1 MSSFSGGGGGVALG
15 SATPEPG
22 AQVGSVGS
30 ASDASKEDHAHESFV
45 PVGLNFGA
53 DGRYEIPG
61 WDFDGQQSVNFNVG
75 ELVYMLIYVPITTT
89 YDRIGIQVNTAV
101 AASLVRLGI
110 YHPHANGDRPGAL
123 LVDFGTVSSASTGIK
138 EITISQELTPGFYF
152 LSLVRDAEAAVRL
165 RGIDITAG
173 IHGTPCS
180 GKCASVG
187 SGTRAI
193 SVQGTTGR
201 AGDVAGG
208 LPATAPAID
217 AQMAH
222 EGVGI
227 WLREA

>member
-1 MSSFSGGGGGVALG
+1 MSQYSVGGVA
-15 SATPEPG
+15 
-22 AQVGSVGS
+22 
-30 ASDASKEDHAHESFV
+30 ASDVAPLPSAQISAAGSSAAVAREDHVHESFV

-61 WDFDGQQSVNFNVG
+61 WDFNGQASVNFNVG

-123 LVDFGTVSSASTGIK
+123 LTDFGTVATATNGIK

-165 RGIDITAG
+165 RGIDLGSDIYN
-173 IHGTPCS
+173 TPAS
-180 GKCASVG
+180 AKCASVG
-187 SGTRAI
+187 AGSRTI

>member
-1 MSSFSGGGGGVALG
+1 MSQYSTGGVAVSDVAPLP
-15 SATPEPG
+15 S
-22 AQVGSVGS
+22 AQVSSAGSGAAV
-30 ASDASKEDHAHESFV
+30 AREDHVHESFV

-61 WDFDGQQSVNFNVG
+61 WDFNGQASVNFNVG

-101 AASLVRLGI
+101 AASNLRLGV
-110 YHPHANGDRPGAL
+110 YHPNAVGDGPGAL
-123 LVDFGTVSSASTGIK
+123 LIDFGTVATATNGVK

-165 RGIDITAG
+165 RGINLSSEVYN
-173 IHGTPCS
+173 TPGS
-180 GKCASVG
+180 GKCSNVGAG
-187 SGTRAI
+187 SGAI

-201 AGDVAGG
+201 AADVAGG
-208 LPATAPAID
+208 LPGTAPAID
-217 AQMAH
+217 AQMSH